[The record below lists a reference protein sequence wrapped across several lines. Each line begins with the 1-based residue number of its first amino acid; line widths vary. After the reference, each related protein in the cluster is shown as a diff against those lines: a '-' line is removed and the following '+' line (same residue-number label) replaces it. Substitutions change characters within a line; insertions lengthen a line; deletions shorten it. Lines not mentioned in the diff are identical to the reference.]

1 MRTREYSSLR
11 EKVKMKKSSYSEA
24 IIVEGRDDVDA
35 VQKAVSALIIPT
47 HGFGIRT
54 ETWALI
60 EKAYKERGLIVLT
73 DPDFSGEEIRKKI
86 LTRCPNAINAY
97 IAQDDATTDGDIG
110 VENATPEV
118 IAEAIRK
125 ATENA
130 EAIESCNDNWEPVS
144 MEQLVELGLCGV
156 DGSSEKRAKICKHFG
171 IGYGN
176 GKALLGKLTHWKIG
190 IKELEQAIKEIQ

>member
-1 MRTREYSSLR
+1 
-11 EKVKMKKSSYSEA
+11 MKKTNYSEA

-54 ETWALI
+54 ETWNLI
-60 EKAYKERGLIVLT
+60 EKAYEERGIIILT
-73 DPDFSGEEIRKKI
+73 DPDFSGEEIRRKI
-86 LTRCPNAINAY
+86 LARCPNAINAY
-97 IAQDDATTDGDIG
+97 IAQDDATSNGDIG
-110 VENATPEV
+110 VENVTPEV
-118 IAEAIRK
+118 IAAALAK

-130 EAIESCNDNWEPVS
+130 KTAESVDADWDAVS
-144 MEQLVELGLCGV
+144 MEQLVELGLCGTE
-156 DGSSEKRAKICKHFG
+156 GSSEKRAKLCKHLG

-190 IKELEQAIKEIQ
+190 RKELEQAIKEIQ